1 MMPRLVAV
9 LSGLLCATNALRP
22 QTRHQ
27 FFKRKTSST
36 PSPRLKAGAALL
48 PAAATAS
55 TRDYTPADEDMKGL
69 LSSFTTELDDKEAA
83 AAQKKIDDAKP
94 SKRKSKP
101 SSTPRRRRPR
111 SPPRSP
117 GPAPRRRASRKG
129 RTAHGRRRRRHGYST
144 LGY

>member
-22 QTRHQ
+22 QTRHHFLQ
-27 FFKRKTSST
+27 TVIK
-36 PSPRLKAGAALL
+36 GAALL

-55 TRDYTPADEDMKGL
+55 TRDYTPADQDMKGL
-69 LSSFTTELDDKEAA
+69 LSSFTTELDDKDKK

-94 SKRKSKP
+94 LQEKIKMEFDAKKEEASKP
-101 SSTPRRRRPR
+101 RAGPGVATPRIKKKVERRMGDGGGM
-111 SPPRSP
+111 S
-117 GPAPRRRASRKG
+117 
-129 RTAHGRRRRRHGYST
+129 GYSS

>member
-27 FFKRKTSST
+27 FLQNVIK
-36 PSPRLKAGAALL
+36 GAALL

-55 TRDYTPADEDMKGL
+55 TRDYTPADQDMKGL
-69 LSSFTTELDDKEAA
+69 LSSFTTELDDKDKK

-94 SKRKSKP
+94 LQEKIKMEFDAKKEEAAKP
-101 SSTPRRRRPR
+101 RAGPGVATPRIKKKIERRMGDGGGM
-111 SPPRSP
+111 S
-117 GPAPRRRASRKG
+117 
-129 RTAHGRRRRRHGYST
+129 GYSS

>member
-9 LSGLLCATNALRP
+9 LSVLLCATNALRP

-27 FFKRKTSST
+27 FLQNVVDAVAAA
-36 PSPRLKAGAALL
+36 PVAGAALL

-83 AAQKKIDDAKP
+83 AAQKKLDDAKP
-94 SKRKSKP
+94 LQEKIKAEFDAKKEEASKP
-101 SSTPRRRRPR
+101 RPGPGVATPRIKKKVERRMGDGGGM
-111 SPPRSP
+111 S
-117 GPAPRRRASRKG
+117 
-129 RTAHGRRRRRHGYST
+129 GYSS

>member
-27 FFKRKTSST
+27 FLQNVVK
-36 PSPRLKAGAALL
+36 GAALL

-55 TRDYTPADEDMKGL
+55 TRDYTPADQDMKGL
-69 LSSFTTELDDKEAA
+69 LSSFTTELDDKDKK

-94 SKRKSKP
+94 LQEKIKMEFDAKKEEAAKP
-101 SSTPRRRRPR
+101 RAGPGVATPRIKKKVERRMGDGGGM
-111 SPPRSP
+111 S
-117 GPAPRRRASRKG
+117 
-129 RTAHGRRRRRHGYST
+129 GYSS

>member
-27 FFKRKTSST
+27 FLQNVIK
-36 PSPRLKAGAALL
+36 GAALL

-55 TRDYTPADEDMKGL
+55 TRDYTPADQDMKGL
-69 LSSFTTELDDKEAA
+69 LSSFTTELDDKDKK

-94 SKRKSKP
+94 LQEKIKKEFDAKKEEASKP
-101 SSTPRRRRPR
+101 RAGPGVATPRIKKKVERRMGDGGGM
-111 SPPRSP
+111 S
-117 GPAPRRRASRKG
+117 
-129 RTAHGRRRRRHGYST
+129 GYSS

>member
-1 MMPRLVAV
+1 MPRLVAV

-27 FFKRKTSST
+27 FLQNVVDAVAAA
-36 PSPRLKAGAALL
+36 PLAGAALL

-83 AAQKKIDDAKP
+83 AAQKKLDDAKP
-94 SKRKSKP
+94 LQEKIKAEFDAKKEEASKP
-101 SSTPRRRRPR
+101 RPGPGVATPRIKKKVERRMGDGGGM
-111 SPPRSP
+111 S
-117 GPAPRRRASRKG
+117 
-129 RTAHGRRRRRHGYST
+129 GYST

>member
-27 FFKRKTSST
+27 FLQNVIK
-36 PSPRLKAGAALL
+36 GAALL

-55 TRDYTPADEDMKGL
+55 TRDYTPADQDMKGL
-69 LSSFTTELDDKEAA
+69 LSSFTTELDDKDKK

-94 SKRKSKP
+94 LQEKIKAEFDAKKEEAAKP
-101 SSTPRRRRPR
+101 RPGPGVATPRVKKKVERRMGDGGGM
-111 SPPRSP
+111 S
-117 GPAPRRRASRKG
+117 
-129 RTAHGRRRRRHGYST
+129 GYSS

>member
-27 FFKRKTSST
+27 FLQNVIK
-36 PSPRLKAGAALL
+36 GAALL

-83 AAQKKIDDAKP
+83 AAQKKLDDAKP
-94 SKRKSKP
+94 LQEKIKAEFDAKKEEASKP
-101 SSTPRRRRPR
+101 R
-111 SPPRSP
+111 P
-117 GPAPRRRASRKG
+117 GPGVATRAASEKVERRMG
-129 RTAHGRRRRRHGYST
+129 DGGGTAACARR
-144 LGY
+144 

>member
-1 MMPRLVAV
+1 MARFVAV

-27 FFKRKTSST
+27 FLQNVIK
-36 PSPRLKAGAALL
+36 GAALL

-55 TRDYTPADEDMKGL
+55 TRDYTPADQDMKGL
-69 LSSFTTELDDKEAA
+69 LSSFTTELDDKDKK

-94 SKRKSKP
+94 LQEKIKKEFDAKKEEAAKP
-101 SSTPRRRRPR
+101 RAGPGVATPRIKKKVERRMGDGGGM
-111 SPPRSP
+111 S
-117 GPAPRRRASRKG
+117 
-129 RTAHGRRRRRHGYST
+129 GYSS

>member
-1 MMPRLVAV
+1 MLRLVTV
-9 LSGLLCATNALRP
+9 FSGLLCATNALRP

-27 FFKRKTSST
+27 FLQNVVK
-36 PSPRLKAGAALL
+36 GAALL

-94 SKRKSKP
+94 LQEKIKAEFDAKKEEASKP
-101 SSTPRRRRPR
+101 RPGPGVATPRIKKKVERRMGDGGGM
-111 SPPRSP
+111 S
-117 GPAPRRRASRKG
+117 
-129 RTAHGRRRRRHGYST
+129 GYST

>member
-27 FFKRKTSST
+27 FLQNVIK
-36 PSPRLKAGAALL
+36 GAALL

-69 LSSFTTELDDKEAA
+69 LSSFTTELGDKEAA

-94 SKRKSKP
+94 LQEKIKAEFDAKKEEAAKP
-101 SSTPRRRRPR
+101 RPGPGVATPRVKNKVERRMGDGGGM
-111 SPPRSP
+111 S
-117 GPAPRRRASRKG
+117 
-129 RTAHGRRRRRHGYST
+129 GYSS

>member
-27 FFKRKTSST
+27 FLQNVIK
-36 PSPRLKAGAALL
+36 GAALL

-55 TRDYTPADEDMKGL
+55 TRDYTPADQDMKGL
-69 LSSFTTELDDKEAA
+69 LSSFTTELDDKDKK
-83 AAQKKIDDAKP
+83 AAQKKLDDAKP
-94 SKRKSKP
+94 LQEKIKKEFDAKKEEAAKP
-101 SSTPRRRRPR
+101 RAGPGVATPRIKKKVERRMGDGGGM
-111 SPPRSP
+111 S
-117 GPAPRRRASRKG
+117 
-129 RTAHGRRRRRHGYST
+129 GYSS

>member
-1 MMPRLVAV
+1 MPRLVTV

-27 FFKRKTSST
+27 FLHNVIK
-36 PSPRLKAGAALL
+36 GAALL

-55 TRDYTPADEDMKGL
+55 TRDYTPADQDMKGL

-94 SKRKSKP
+94 LQERIKAEFDAKKEEAAKP
-101 SSTPRRRRPR
+101 RPGPGVATPRVKKKVERRMGDGGGM
-111 SPPRSP
+111 S
-117 GPAPRRRASRKG
+117 
-129 RTAHGRRRRRHGYST
+129 GYSS

>member
-27 FFKRKTSST
+27 FLQNVVK
-36 PSPRLKAGAALL
+36 GAALL

-94 SKRKSKP
+94 LQEKIKAEFDAKKEEASKP
-101 SSTPRRRRPR
+101 RPGPGVATPRIKKKVERRMGDGGGM
-111 SPPRSP
+111 S
-117 GPAPRRRASRKG
+117 
-129 RTAHGRRRRRHGYST
+129 GYST

>member
-1 MMPRLVAV
+1 MPRLVAV

-27 FFKRKTSST
+27 FLQNVIK
-36 PSPRLKAGAALL
+36 GAALL
-48 PAAATAS
+48 PAAASAS

-69 LSSFTTELDDKEAA
+69 LSSFTTELDDKDKK

-94 SKRKSKP
+94 LQEKIKAEFDAKKEEAAKP
-101 SSTPRRRRPR
+101 RPGPGVATPRVKKKVERRMGDGGGM
-111 SPPRSP
+111 S
-117 GPAPRRRASRKG
+117 
-129 RTAHGRRRRRHGYST
+129 GYSS

>member
-27 FFKRKTSST
+27 FLQNVVK
-36 PSPRLKAGAALL
+36 GAALL

-55 TRDYTPADEDMKGL
+55 TRDYTPADQDMKGL
-69 LSSFTTELDDKEAA
+69 LSSFTTELDDKDKK

-94 SKRKSKP
+94 LQKKIKAEFDAKKEEAAKP
-101 SSTPRRRRPR
+101 RPGPGVATPRVKKKIERRMGDGGGM
-111 SPPRSP
+111 S
-117 GPAPRRRASRKG
+117 
-129 RTAHGRRRRRHGYST
+129 GYSS

>member
-27 FFKRKTSST
+27 FLQNVIK
-36 PSPRLKAGAALL
+36 GAALL

-94 SKRKSKP
+94 LQEKIKAEFDAKKEEAAKP
-101 SSTPRRRRPR
+101 RPGPGVATPRVKKKVERRMGDGGGM
-111 SPPRSP
+111 S
-117 GPAPRRRASRKG
+117 
-129 RTAHGRRRRRHGYST
+129 GYST
-144 LGY
+144 IGY

>member
-22 QTRHQ
+22 QMRHQ
-27 FFKRKTSST
+27 FLQNVIK
-36 PSPRLKAGAALL
+36 GAALL
-48 PAAATAS
+48 PAAASAS

-94 SKRKSKP
+94 LQEKLKAVWKSKFG
-101 SSTPRRRRPR
+101 RPTR
-111 SPPRSP
+111 CFPCDRVGSI
-117 GPAPRRRASRKG
+117 A
-129 RTAHGRRRRRHGYST
+129 
-144 LGY
+144 

>member
-1 MMPRLVAV
+1 MTPRLVAV

-27 FFKRKTSST
+27 FLQNVIK
-36 PSPRLKAGAALL
+36 GAALL

-69 LSSFTTELDDKEAA
+69 LSSFTTELGDKEAA

-94 SKRKSKP
+94 LQEKIKAEFDAKKEEASKP
-101 SSTPRRRRPR
+101 RPGPGVATPRIKKKVERRMGDGGGM
-111 SPPRSP
+111 S
-117 GPAPRRRASRKG
+117 
-129 RTAHGRRRRRHGYST
+129 GYST
-144 LGY
+144 IGY

>member
-27 FFKRKTSST
+27 FLQNVIK
-36 PSPRLKAGAALL
+36 GAALL

-69 LSSFTTELDDKEAA
+69 LSSFTTELGDKEAA

-94 SKRKSKP
+94 LQEKIKAEFDAKKEEAAKP
-101 SSTPRRRRPR
+101 RPGPGVATPRIKKKVERRMGDGGGM
-111 SPPRSP
+111 S
-117 GPAPRRRASRKG
+117 
-129 RTAHGRRRRRHGYST
+129 GYST

>member
-27 FFKRKTSST
+27 FLQNVIK
-36 PSPRLKAGAALL
+36 GAALL

-69 LSSFTTELDDKEAA
+69 LSSFTTELGDKEAA

-94 SKRKSKP
+94 LQEKIKAEFDAKKEEAAKP
-101 SSTPRRRRPR
+101 RPGPGVATPRVKKKVERRMGDGGGM
-111 SPPRSP
+111 S
-117 GPAPRRRASRKG
+117 
-129 RTAHGRRRRRHGYST
+129 GYSS

>member
-1 MMPRLVAV
+1 MPRLVTV

-27 FFKRKTSST
+27 FLQNVVK
-36 PSPRLKAGAALL
+36 GAALL

-55 TRDYTPADEDMKGL
+55 TRDYTPADQDMKGL
-69 LSSFTTELDDKEAA
+69 LSSFTTELDDKDKK

-94 SKRKSKP
+94 LQEKIKKEFDAKKEEAAKP
-101 SSTPRRRRPR
+101 RAGPGVATPRIKKKVERRMGDGGGM
-111 SPPRSP
+111 S
-117 GPAPRRRASRKG
+117 
-129 RTAHGRRRRRHGYST
+129 GYSS

>member
-1 MMPRLVAV
+1 MPRLVAV

-27 FFKRKTSST
+27 FLQNVVDAVAAA
-36 PSPRLKAGAALL
+36 PVAGAALL

-83 AAQKKIDDAKP
+83 AAQRKIDDAKP
-94 SKRKSKP
+94 LQEKIKAEFDAKKEEASKP
-101 SSTPRRRRPR
+101 R
-111 SPPRSP
+111 P
-117 GPAPRRRASRKG
+117 GPGVAMPRIKKKVERRMGDGGGMS
-129 RTAHGRRRRRHGYST
+129 GYST
-144 LGY
+144 IGY

>member
-1 MMPRLVAV
+1 MPRLVAV

-27 FFKRKTSST
+27 FLQNVVDAVAAA
-36 PSPRLKAGAALL
+36 PVAGAALL

-83 AAQKKIDDAKP
+83 AAQKKLDDAKP
-94 SKRKSKP
+94 LQEKIKAEFDAKKEEASKP
-101 SSTPRRRRPR
+101 RPGPGVATPRIKKKVERRMGDGGGM
-111 SPPRSP
+111 S
-117 GPAPRRRASRKG
+117 
-129 RTAHGRRRRRHGYST
+129 GYST

>member
-1 MMPRLVAV
+1 MVPRLVTV

-27 FFKRKTSST
+27 FLQNVVK
-36 PSPRLKAGAALL
+36 GAALL

-55 TRDYTPADEDMKGL
+55 TRDYTPADQDMKGL
-69 LSSFTTELDDKEAA
+69 LSSFTTELDDKDKK

-94 SKRKSKP
+94 LQKKIKAEFDAKKEEAAKP
-101 SSTPRRRRPR
+101 RPGPGVATPRVKKKIERRMGDGGGM
-111 SPPRSP
+111 S
-117 GPAPRRRASRKG
+117 
-129 RTAHGRRRRRHGYST
+129 GYSS

>member
-27 FFKRKTSST
+27 FLQNLIK
-36 PSPRLKAGAALL
+36 GAALAT
-48 PAAATAS
+48 PIAATAS

-69 LSSFTTELDDKEAA
+69 LSSFTTELGDKEAA

-94 SKRKSKP
+94 LQEKIKAEFDAKKEEAAKP
-101 SSTPRRRRPR
+101 RPGPGVATPRVKKKVERRMGDGGGM
-111 SPPRSP
+111 S
-117 GPAPRRRASRKG
+117 
-129 RTAHGRRRRRHGYST
+129 GYSS

>member
-27 FFKRKTSST
+27 FLQNVIK
-36 PSPRLKAGAALL
+36 GAALL
-48 PAAATAS
+48 PAAASAS

-94 SKRKSKP
+94 LQEKIKAEFDAKKEEASKP
-101 SSTPRRRRPR
+101 RPGPGVATPRIKKKVERRMGDGGGM
-111 SPPRSP
+111 S
-117 GPAPRRRASRKG
+117 
-129 RTAHGRRRRRHGYST
+129 GYST

>member
-1 MMPRLVAV
+1 MPRLVAV

-27 FFKRKTSST
+27 FLQNVIR
-36 PSPRLKAGAALL
+36 GAALL

-55 TRDYTPADEDMKGL
+55 TRDYTPADQDMKGL
-69 LSSFTTELDDKEAA
+69 LSSFTTELDDKDKK

-94 SKRKSKP
+94 LQEKIKKEFDAKKEEAAKP
-101 SSTPRRRRPR
+101 RPGPGVATPRVKKKIERRMGDGGGM
-111 SPPRSP
+111 S
-117 GPAPRRRASRKG
+117 
-129 RTAHGRRRRRHGYST
+129 GYSS

>member
-1 MMPRLVAV
+1 MMLRLATM
-9 LSGLLCATNALRP
+9 LSVQLCATNALRP

-27 FFKRKTSST
+27 FLQNVVDAVAAA
-36 PSPRLKAGAALL
+36 PVAGAALL

-94 SKRKSKP
+94 LQEKIKAEFDAKKEEASKP
-101 SSTPRRRRPR
+101 RPGPGVATPRIKKKVERRMGDGGGM
-111 SPPRSP
+111 S
-117 GPAPRRRASRKG
+117 
-129 RTAHGRRRRRHGYST
+129 GYST
-144 LGY
+144 IGY

>member
-27 FFKRKTSST
+27 FLQNVIK
-36 PSPRLKAGAALL
+36 GAALL

-55 TRDYTPADEDMKGL
+55 TRDYTPADQDMKGL
-69 LSSFTTELDDKEAA
+69 LSSFTTELDDKDKK
-83 AAQKKIDDAKP
+83 AAQKKIDYAKPLQEKIKKEFDAK
-94 SKRKSKP
+94 KEEASKP
-101 SSTPRRRRPR
+101 RAGPGVATPRIKKKVERRMGDGGGM
-111 SPPRSP
+111 S
-117 GPAPRRRASRKG
+117 
-129 RTAHGRRRRRHGYST
+129 GYSS

>member
-1 MMPRLVAV
+1 MPRLVAV

-27 FFKRKTSST
+27 FLQNAFK
-36 PSPRLKAGAALL
+36 GAALL

-94 SKRKSKP
+94 LQEKIKAEFDAKKEEASKP
-101 SSTPRRRRPR
+101 RPGPGVATPRIKKKVERRMGDGGGM
-111 SPPRSP
+111 S
-117 GPAPRRRASRKG
+117 
-129 RTAHGRRRRRHGYST
+129 GYST